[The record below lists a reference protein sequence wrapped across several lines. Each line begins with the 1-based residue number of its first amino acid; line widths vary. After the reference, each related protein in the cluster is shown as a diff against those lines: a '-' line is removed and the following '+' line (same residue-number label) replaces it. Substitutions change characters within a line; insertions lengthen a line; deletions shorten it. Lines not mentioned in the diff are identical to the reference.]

1 MSIGKILVW
10 GGGLLAASALLSPAR
25 RAPGTLVSQERDS
38 EAAKLPLEVWPVAA
52 EETRIGDDVLVLRA
66 DGHHQGV
73 DLHVPADS
81 IVVAPE
87 AMAVLRVVDGTNSAE
102 ANRRRAGQWVDA
114 RGRAGRILRFLHLR
128 PGSVS
133 VRQGQL
139 VAAGEIVG
147 RVAPLTPP
155 HLHFEVRASDWNGT
169 TYGPVINPVDV
180 LPNTGPPALLRRLA
194 ALRQPGRA
202 GLS

>member
-1 MSIGKILVW
+1 MSMGKLLAW
-10 GGGLLAASALLSPAR
+10 GGGLLAASALIGSTR
-25 RAPGTLVSQERDS
+25 RAPGTLVPQERDS
-38 EAAKLPLEVWPVAA
+38 EAAKLPLEVWPVSA
-52 EETRIGDDVLVLRA
+52 EEARIGDDALEIRA
-66 DGHHQGV
+66 KGPHQGV

-81 IVVAPE
+81 LVFAPE
-87 AMAVLRVVDGTNSAE
+87 AMAVLRVVDGTNSEE
-102 ANRRRAGQWVDA
+102 ASRRRAGQWVDA
-114 RGRAGRILRFLHLR
+114 RGRGGRILRFLHLR

-139 VAAGEIVG
+139 VAAGEPVG
-147 RVAPLTPP
+147 RVAPITPP